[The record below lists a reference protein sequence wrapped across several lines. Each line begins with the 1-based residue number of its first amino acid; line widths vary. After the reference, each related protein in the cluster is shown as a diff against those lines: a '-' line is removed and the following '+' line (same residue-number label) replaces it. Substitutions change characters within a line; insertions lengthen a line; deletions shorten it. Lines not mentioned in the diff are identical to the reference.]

1 VTLVVVSDGHLH
13 GALDRLAAMVDAV
26 PGAIVQVREKQLDG
40 RTLYE
45 LVRSIVAIVRPRG
58 GRVLVNDR
66 VDVALA
72 AGADGVHLPETGL
85 PIADA
90 RALAPG
96 LLIGASRHS
105 VEGAVAAAGAD
116 LVMLGPIWD
125 TPGKGPALG
134 VAALTAARAALPAS
148 TALIAVGGID
158 SAARADAARAAGA
171 DHVAAI
177 RAHWSASDPA
187 AAARARAAA

>member
-13 GALDRLAAMVDAV
+13 DALDRLAAMLDAV
-26 PGAIVQVREKQLDG
+26 PDALVQVREKHLEG
-40 RTLYE
+40 AALYE
-45 LVRSIVAIVRPRG
+45 LVRSVVAIVRPRG

-72 AGADGVHLPETGL
+72 SGADGVHLPETGL
-85 PIADA
+85 SIADV
-90 RALAPG
+90 RALAPA

-105 VEGAVAAAGAD
+105 VDGAVAAAGAD

-134 VAALTAARAALPAS
+134 VEALTAARAALPAHV
-148 TALIAVGGID
+148 ALIAIGGID
-158 SAARADAARAAGA
+158 SSTRAYAARAAGA

-177 RAHWSASDPA
+177 RALWSASDPA
-187 AAARARAAA
+187 AAARSLI